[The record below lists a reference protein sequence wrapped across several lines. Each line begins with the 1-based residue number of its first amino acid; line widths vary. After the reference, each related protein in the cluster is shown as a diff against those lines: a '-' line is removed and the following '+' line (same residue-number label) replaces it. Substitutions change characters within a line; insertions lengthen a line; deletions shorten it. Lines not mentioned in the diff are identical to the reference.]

1 MKRVH
6 IEILAGTIL
15 VLLSAVILIVM
26 AVREPQRLADYEL
39 QQGAAQ
45 IEFGAGVF
53 EANCTR
59 CHGSSAQGIPG
70 LAPSLRDTAFFTERI
85 DDVGWEGG
93 LLGYIVSVVSTGRQ
107 VSTRP
112 SEYVGGG
119 SPAMPTWS
127 DKFDGPLRDDQIRAV
142 AAYIMNFEAYAIGE
156 APIPVPLS
164 PLVDETDPV
173 ALGLAAFNAAGCV
186 ACHTVS
192 GISAGTVGPILDG
205 IASRAGS
212 TVSGLSAEEYIL
224 QSIKDPNA
232 FVVEGFTPDIM
243 LQTFS
248 DSLTEEQIENLL
260 LFMLTLE

>member
-15 VLLSAVILIVM
+15 VLLSAVIVIIM

-70 LAPSLRDTAFFTERI
+70 LAPSLRDSAFFTERL
-85 DDVGWEGG
+85 DEVGWEGS
-93 LLGYIVSVVSTGRQ
+93 LHDYIVSVVTTGRQ

-112 SEYVGGG
+112 GEYVGGG

-142 AAYIMNFEAYAIGE
+142 AAYIMNFEPYALGLVPTP
-156 APIPVPLS
+156 APLAQPI
-164 PLVDETDPV
+164 DESDPA
-173 ALGLAAFNAAGCV
+173 ALGLATFNQAGCA

-192 GISAGTVGPILDG
+192 GISTAVVGPVLDG
-205 IASRAGS
+205 IASRAGD
-212 TVSGLSAEEYIL
+212 TVAGLSAEEYIR
-224 QSIKDPNA
+224 QSILEPNA
-232 FVVEGFTPDIM
+232 YIVEGFQENIM

-248 DSLTEEQIENLL
+248 DTLSDEQVESLITFL
-260 LFMLTLE
+260 LTLE

>member
-6 IEILAGTIL
+6 IEILAGTFL
-15 VLLSAVILIVM
+15 VLLSAVIVIIM

-70 LAPSLRDTAFFTERI
+70 LAPSLRDSAFFTERLAE
-85 DDVGWEGG
+85 VGWAGS
-93 LLGYIVSVVSTGRQ
+93 LHDYIVSVVTTGRQ

-112 SEYVGGG
+112 GEYVGGG

-142 AAYIMNFEAYAIGE
+142 AAYIMNFEPYALGLVPTS
-156 APIPVPLS
+156 APLAQPI
-164 PLVDETDPV
+164 DESDPA
-173 ALGLAAFNAAGCV
+173 ALGLATFNQAGCV

-192 GISAGTVGPILDG
+192 GISTAVVGPVLDG
-205 IASRAGS
+205 IASRAGD
-212 TVSGLSAEEYIL
+212 TVAGLSAEEYIR
-224 QSIKDPNA
+224 QSILEPNA
-232 FVVEGFTPDIM
+232 YIVEGFQENIM

-248 DSLTEEQIENLL
+248 DTLSDEQVASLITFL
-260 LFMLTLE
+260 LTLE